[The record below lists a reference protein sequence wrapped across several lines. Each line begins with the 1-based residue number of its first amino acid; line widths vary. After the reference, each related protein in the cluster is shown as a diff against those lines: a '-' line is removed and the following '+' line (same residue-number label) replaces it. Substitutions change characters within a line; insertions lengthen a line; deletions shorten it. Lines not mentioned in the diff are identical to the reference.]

1 MTACSECGKE
11 FRRRQYNAEFCGST
25 CRRVFNNRRAV
36 RGAALYDLTMMLE
49 AAAHN
54 KQRDVIRAALD
65 TKLKEW
71 RLEDDRPGLPRKRTW
86 QRPFNVFNTI

>member
-11 FRRRQYNAEFCGST
+11 FRRRQYNAEFCGGT

-36 RGAALYDLTMMLE
+36 RGAALYDLLMLRGMVKDD
-49 AAAHN
+49 
-54 KQRDVIRAALD
+54 KQRANV
-65 TKLKEW
+65 E
-71 RLEDDRPGLPRKRTW
+71 RLLGELYVKWDSEDARPGLPRKRTW